1 MRWLLHRI
9 RAAAIYL
16 WRVVV
21 SLETRLRLL
30 GTILHEERKCP
41 PGIPLRRRLWA
52 LRHGHFSNR
61 IVLFGLNPGNVHEF
75 IPEIPYLRAHPLN
88 GRFTGLVDG
97 KLQMYAALRDF
108 PQHLPR
114 LFFHVHEGMAFGY
127 DASVPRCAR
136 YRPEAVL
143 EVLDRE
149 GRLFIKPDA
158 LGEGIGVFSVEH
170 RDGVHRVDG
179 REVSREEVLGR
190 LRGLSDHVVTE
201 CVEPHPYARDLFPGS
216 LNTVRLMTLREDG
229 DPEPRFVMAC
239 HRVGTSAST
248 PADNVGRGGLY
259 GPIDWDTGRLGRFLA
274 YPKTNRIEWH
284 ACHPETGALLEGV
297 IVPRWDE
304 LKIRIL
310 EAARS
315 LAPVQ
320 WMGFDVA
327 ITPDGFKILEINSLP
342 TIALQAWDPLG
353 RNAAAM
359 RFLGRRMR
367 GRAVRRL
374 LERRRELEPD
384 SPEAPAPRNPA

>member
-88 GRFTGLVDG
+88 GRFSGLVDG

-108 PQHLPR
+108 PQYLPR
-114 LFFHVHEGMAFGY
+114 LYFHVHEGMAFGY

-143 EVLDRE
+143 KVLDRE

-170 RDGVHRVDG
+170 RDGGHRIDG
-179 REVSREEVLGR
+179 REASREEVLGR

-201 CVEPHPYARDLFPGS
+201 CVEPHPYSRALYPAAV
-216 LNTVRLMTLREDG
+216 NTVRLVSLRGDG
-229 DPEPRFVMAC
+229 DPEPRWVVAF
-239 HRVGTSAST
+239 HRVGTSASA
-248 PADNVGRGGLY
+248 PADNVARGGLY
-259 GPIDWDTGRLGRFLA
+259 GAIDWETGRLGRFGS
-274 YPKTNRIEWH
+274 YPTTTRMEWH
-284 ACHPETGALLEGV
+284 AFHPETGAALEGV
-297 IVPRWDE
+297 MVPRWAE
-304 LKIRIL
+304 LQRDVL
-310 EAARS
+310 GMARH

-320 WMGFDVA
+320 WMGFDIVV
-327 ITPDGFKILEINSLP
+327 TPDGFRVLEINSL
-342 TIALQAWDPLG
+342 TTLISQAWDPLAT
-353 RNAAAM
+353 NADLM

-367 GRAVRRL
+367 GRAVRHL
-374 LERRRELEPD
+374 LKRGDR
-384 SPEAPAPRNPA
+384 A